1 MKKKIIF
8 LLFLLIGLTSAAHT
22 SDTLSTARDT
32 TRVPPRR
39 HSFIKIASK
48 VIDNLF
54 NVDTAYIEPQH
65 YKLQAMVQNRYSY
78 EVYRVSD
85 GRGNSVRFEPK
96 PSMKIGPY
104 IGWSL
109 IFLGWSVDVL
119 HMNDGNKRKEFDIS
133 LYSLPIGV
141 DLFWR
146 KSGDDYTIK
155 NVSIAGVD
163 NTSALENLPFDG
175 LQSSVTGMNL
185 YYIFNHRRFSY
196 PAAFNQ
202 STQQKISCGSPLV
215 GIGYTQHTLQ
225 IDWKKLNTIT
235 RETLGPDVIPPFV
248 NTTETENITYTALSL
263 SGGYGYNWVF
273 AKNWLFAS
281 SLSLAIS
288 YKHTISNS
296 THGSNIFGESISFRD
311 FKLSNLTLDGV
322 GRFGL
327 VWNNSRWFVG
337 ASAIVHS
344 YNYSKKEFMVNNVF
358 GMINIY
364 GGFNFLVKKK
374 YRTSS
379 QRRQRR

>member
-8 LLFLLIGLTSAAHT
+8 LLFLLISLTSAAHT

-185 YYIFNHRRFSY
+185 Y
-196 PAAFNQ
+196 
-202 STQQKISCGSPLV
+202 
-215 GIGYTQHTLQ
+215 
-225 IDWKKLNTIT
+225 
-235 RETLGPDVIPPFV
+235 
-248 NTTETENITYTALSL
+248 
-263 SGGYGYNWVF
+263 
-273 AKNWLFAS
+273 
-281 SLSLAIS
+281 
-288 YKHTISNS
+288 
-296 THGSNIFGESISFRD
+296 
-311 FKLSNLTLDGV
+311 
-322 GRFGL
+322 
-327 VWNNSRWFVG
+327 
-337 ASAIVHS
+337 
-344 YNYSKKEFMVNNVF
+344 
-358 GMINIY
+358 
-364 GGFNFLVKKK
+364 
-374 YRTSS
+374 
-379 QRRQRR
+379 